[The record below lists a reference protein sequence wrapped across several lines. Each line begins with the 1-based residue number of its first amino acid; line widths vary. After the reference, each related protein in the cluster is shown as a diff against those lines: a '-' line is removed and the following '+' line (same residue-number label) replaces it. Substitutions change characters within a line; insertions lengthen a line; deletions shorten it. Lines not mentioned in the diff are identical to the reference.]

1 MVSDAFKIF
10 CDHQQVERIF
20 AVRGVLRDLADQTLL
35 DLREVAVYG
44 VVLRDDLLCQHCIT
58 FYIRVNAF
66 RHHADGGLRHLA
78 QEVVVLGLMAVEK
91 ADDLGDVLGLIADA
105 LHVRDHLERRGDL
118 AQVARDRLLLKQQL
132 EAEVLDVALLP
143 VDLAVERRDPRGKT
157 LVVFGQRTAG
167 ERDDLLAQRAH
178 FDHFVI
184 ELRELLV
191 KFVSHQPNLPVM

>member
-1 MVSDAFKIF
+1 MIILS
-10 CDHQQVERIF
+10 
-20 AVRGVLRDLADQTLL
+20 
-35 DLREVAVYG
+35 
-44 VVLRDDLLCQHCIT
+44 
-58 FYIRVNAF
+58 
-66 RHHADGGLRHLA
+66 
-78 QEVVVLGLMAVEK
+78 
-91 ADDLGDVLGLIADA
+91 
-105 LHVRDHLERRGDL
+105 GDL

-132 EAEVLDVALLP
+132 EAEVFDVALLP

-167 ERDDLLAQRAH
+167 ERDDLLAQRTH